1 MLNTK
6 EQIANQVI
14 KLSKTNLF
22 DNKRT
27 RNNVEARALLSYILF
42 KFKHMRVSEIARFFH
57 QYNKKMNHATIIYY
71 IKNFNIYQ
79 TYNSKLCDWLDAIT
93 MNLREKDIESKKIFI
108 RSKIELLNDK
118 NINGVLRLVKKLA
131 KKQILEQIERY
142 EKQIQDFT

>member
-42 KFKHMRVSEIARFFH
+42 K
-57 QYNKKMNHATIIYY
+57 
-71 IKNFNIYQ
+71 NIR
-79 TYNSKLCDWLDAIT
+79 A
-93 MNLREKDIESKKIFI
+93 
-108 RSKIELLNDK
+108 
-118 NINGVLRLVKKLA
+118 
-131 KKQILEQIERY
+131 
-142 EKQIQDFT
+142 

>member
-1 MLNTK
+1 
-6 EQIANQVI
+6 
-14 KLSKTNLF
+14 
-22 DNKRT
+22 
-27 RNNVEARALLSYILF
+27 
-42 KFKHMRVSEIARFFH
+42 
-57 QYNKKMNHATIIYY
+57 
-71 IKNFNIYQ
+71 
-79 TYNSKLCDWLDAIT
+79 

>member
-1 MLNTK
+1 
-6 EQIANQVI
+6 
-14 KLSKTNLF
+14 
-22 DNKRT
+22 
-27 RNNVEARALLSYILF
+27 
-42 KFKHMRVSEIARFFH
+42 
-57 QYNKKMNHATIIYY
+57 MNHATIIYY

-118 NINGVLRLVKKLA
+118 NINSVLRLVKKLA